1 MQSKIR
7 TMKIKALKVLKWGD
21 NFVYFS
27 KCDGQFLGSEKLFQ
41 DTAMATTPLVL
52 FTYATLQ
59 YSLIEFNKPRKMKYD
74 KKYELTKLDW

>member
-21 NFVYFS
+21 DFVYFS
-27 KCDGQFLGSEKLFQ
+27 KCDGQFVDSGKLFQ

-52 FTYATLQ
+52 FTKCMYYLQ
-59 YSLIEFNKPRKMKYD
+59 YSLIEINKPRKMKND
-74 KKYELTKLDW
+74 KNMNELN

>member
-7 TMKIKALKVLKWGD
+7 TMKIKTLKVLKWGD

-52 FTYATLQ
+52 FTKCNP
-59 YSLIEFNKPRKMKYD
+59 SVFFNWIQQT
-74 KKYELTKLDW
+74 KKNEIW